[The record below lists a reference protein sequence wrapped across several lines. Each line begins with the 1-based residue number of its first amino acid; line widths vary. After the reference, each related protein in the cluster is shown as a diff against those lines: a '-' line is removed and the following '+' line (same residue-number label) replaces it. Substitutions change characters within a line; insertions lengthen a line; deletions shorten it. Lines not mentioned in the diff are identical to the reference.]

1 MKTRHK
7 LSLLKRS
14 TSYSELAHDQ
24 IHSFCLLLL
33 ATYPGTSRCKSSSQK
48 AESSSPPLPCN
59 KLHTD
64 RRTPTMMTTKGS
76 NSWGSF
82 SNKTYPL
89 ISTCDFHPIPI
100 FRDLTP
106 HLQPSTC
113 QFRRSTI
120 FLLTRVNITKIQRFP
135 CLSKDLTSHL
145 QSLTHQFLLLSWRV
159 T

>member
-7 LSLLKRS
+7 LSLLERS
-14 TSYSELAHDQ
+14 TNYSELAHDQ

-33 ATYPGTSRCKSSSQK
+33 ATYPGTLRYESSSQK
-48 AESSSPPLPCN
+48 AESSPPLPYN
-59 KLHTD
+59 KLHAD
-64 RRTPTMMTTKGS
+64 RCTSTMMTTKGS

-106 HLQPSTC
+106 HLQPSTY
-113 QFRRSTI
+113 QFRRPTI
-120 FLLTRVNITKIQRFP
+120 FLLTCVNITKIQRLP

-145 QSLTHQFLLLSWRV
+145 QSLTHQFLPLS
-159 T
+159 